1 MAGSVPVGTN
11 RSRER
16 VVNAHSSALHGMPGR
31 APYAGGMSVVN
42 ERLFIEAP
50 YTQAR
55 GAFERRLG
63 IPPHGDGTCVL
74 TLAFPVAEG
83 HEIARVVTAT
93 TQRLPNTANYTSHYL
108 IAWDA
113 GRTARGIPT
122 PAFSGTLTLS
132 AGEDYSETELKLD
145 GRYDAPDGA
154 AGRAFDEL
162 VGRRIAHAT
171 LSALLNG
178 VGAELREEH
187 ERIEAGKHGH

>member
-1 MAGSVPVGTN
+1 MPV
-11 RSRER
+11 
-16 VVNAHSSALHGMPGR
+16 VQ
-31 APYAGGMSVVN
+31 

-63 IPPHGDGTCVL
+63 ITAQGDHGTCVL
-74 TLAFPVAEG
+74 TLAFSLAEG
-83 HEIARVVTAT
+83 REIARTVTAT
-93 TQRLPNTANYTSHYL
+93 TQRLPNTANYSSQYL

-122 PAFSGTLTLS
+122 PAFSGTITLS

-145 GRYDAPDGA
+145 GRYDAPGGA

-171 LSALLNG
+171 LSALLSG
-178 VGAELREEH
+178 VGDELREAH
-187 ERIEAGKHGH
+187 EAIEAGKHGH

>member
-1 MAGSVPVGTN
+1 
-11 RSRER
+11 
-16 VVNAHSSALHGMPGR
+16 
-31 APYAGGMSVVN
+31 MSVVK

-63 IPPHGDGTCVL
+63 IPPQGDRGTCVL
-74 TLAFPVAEG
+74 TLAFPLAEG
-83 HEIARVVTAT
+83 REIARVVTAT
-93 TQRLPNTANYTSHYL
+93 TDRLPKSANYTSQYV

-113 GRTARGIPT
+113 GQTARGIPT
-122 PAFSGTLTLS
+122 PAFAGTLTLS

-145 GRYDAPDGA
+145 GRYDAPGGA

-171 LSALLNG
+171 LSALLSG
-178 VGAELREEH
+178 VGDELREAHEH
-187 ERIEAGKHGH
+187 IEAGKHGR

>member
-1 MAGSVPVGTN
+1 
-11 RSRER
+11 
-16 VVNAHSSALHGMPGR
+16 
-31 APYAGGMSVVN
+31 MSVVQ

-63 IPPHGDGTCVL
+63 IPPHGERGTSVL

-83 HEIARVVTAT
+83 HEIARVVNAT
-93 TQRLPNTANYTSHYL
+93 TKRLVNTANYTSHYL

-122 PAFSGTLTLS
+122 PAFTGTLTLS
-132 AGEDYSETELKLD
+132 AGEDYSETELKLE
-145 GRYDAPDGA
+145 GRYEAPGGV

-171 LSALLNG
+171 MSALLGG
-178 VGAELREEH
+178 VGDELREQH
-187 ERIEAGKHGH
+187 VHIEAEKHAH